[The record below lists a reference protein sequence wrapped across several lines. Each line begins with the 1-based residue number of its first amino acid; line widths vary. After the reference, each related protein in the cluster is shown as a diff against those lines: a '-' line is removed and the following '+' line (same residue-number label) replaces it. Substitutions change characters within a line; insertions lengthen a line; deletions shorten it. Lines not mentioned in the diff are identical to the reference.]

1 VLRLMSAG
9 LKDEAIARALNLS
22 RRTVQ
27 KHVTDI
33 MTALGAR
40 TRFQAALLA
49 SERGW
54 VG

>member
-1 VLRLMSAG
+1 MVTGTEPLG
-9 LKDEAIARALNLS
+9 ALLVHTS
-22 RRTVQ
+22 PLLE
-27 KHVTDI
+27 
-33 MTALGAR
+33 ALGAR